1 MASRVLFQ
9 FWGLLVVLS
18 AATTG
23 LTMVH
28 AQGHLKQ
35 LITAAVLALAG
46 VKARIILARYL
57 GLAASRFWTRVFD
70 VVLGVFLALALVIYL
85 VGEKG

>member
-1 MASRVLFQ
+1 MATRVLFQ

-18 AATTG
+18 AMTTG

-28 AQGHLKQ
+28 AQGLLKQ
-35 LITAAVLALAG
+35 LITGAVLALAG

-57 GLAASRFWTRVFD
+57 GLATSRFWTRVFD
-70 VVLGVFLALALVIYL
+70 FVLVVFLTLALVIYL
-85 VGEKG
+85 AGEKG